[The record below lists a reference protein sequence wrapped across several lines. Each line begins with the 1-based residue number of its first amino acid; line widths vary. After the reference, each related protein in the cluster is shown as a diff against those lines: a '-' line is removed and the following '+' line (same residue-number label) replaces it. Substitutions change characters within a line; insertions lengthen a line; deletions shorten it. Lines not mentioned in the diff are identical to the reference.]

1 MLNIRHFF
9 FNPFQERTYVVWD
22 GSRKGAVIDP
32 GFMEEHEEIQF
43 FSFIRS
49 QGIDL
54 CAVLLTHAHIDHV
67 YGVPACLREF
77 PGIKVFLSPEDK
89 FIKDNSSEMADW
101 MRMPRPDTAWET
113 EDIYDGQVIRAGEL
127 ELEVIST
134 PGHTPGGVCFYDK
147 GNGALFSGDT
157 LFSGSIGRTD
167 LPGGDYD
174 KIILSITEKLA
185 GLDSD
190 VRVHPG
196 HGWDTTIGTE
206 RTCNPFLQIG

>member
-1 MLNIRHFF
+1 MLNIRHFV

-32 GFMEEHEEIQF
+32 GFMDEREEMQF
-43 FSFIRS
+43 FSFLRS
-49 QGIDL
+49 QEIDL
-54 CAVLLTHAHIDHV
+54 RAVLLTHAHIDHI

-77 PGIKVFLSPEDK
+77 PGIKAFLSPEDR
-89 FIKDNSSEMADW
+89 FIKDHSDEMADM
-101 MRMPRPDTAWET
+101 MRMPRPDRLWKT
-113 EDIYDGQVIRAGEL
+113 EDIYDGQILRIGEL
-127 ELEVIST
+127 ELEVIAT
-134 PGHTPGGVCFYDK
+134 PGHSPGGVCFYDAK
-147 GNGALFSGDT
+147 DGDLFSGDT

-174 KIILSITEKLA
+174 KIITSITEKLA
-185 GLDSD
+185 GLDGA

-206 RTCNPFLQIG
+206 RLCNPFLQIG